1 MVNCLDV
8 AQKKLAV
15 CRIEDTSLRL
25 ILMALEVFL
34 TGWMEYTNEALLV
47 IQI

>member
-1 MVNCLDV
+1 MTTKMMMNWLDI

-25 ILMALEVFL
+25 ILMVLEAFL
-34 TGWMEYTNEALLV
+34 TG
-47 IQI
+47 